1 VTAAWIA
8 AVTAAAVALL
18 SAFLSYLTTRRLS
31 LRGSQLAFIERQLGE
46 LYGPLLALS
55 KASGAAWAE
64 FQKNYGVNR
73 LEHPAESA
81 SPTDAYIRA
90 WRYWVLNA
98 FMPINRKMFDIILA
112 KTDLIQGE
120 EMPVSFID
128 FCAHVAGYEVT
139 LAQWA
144 DNDYSNLASVIN
156 YPSQALRDDIDET
169 YRALKRRQRLLLE
182 YGGNKFI
189 VPPLRWKRP
198 TSEPRPGVRNEALQ
212 VGPVM
217 PQPDVTGSPSAAV
230 RETR

>member
-1 VTAAWIA
+1 MTAAWIA
-8 AVTAAAVALL
+8 AVTAAVVALL

-31 LRGSQLAFIERQLGE
+31 LRTNQLAFIERQLGE

-55 KASGAAWAE
+55 KASGAAWSE
-64 FQKNYGVNR
+64 FQRNYGVNR
-73 LEHPAESA
+73 LEHPTEPAT
-81 SPTDAYIRA
+81 PTDEYVRA

-182 YGGNKFI
+182 YGGNKII
-189 VPPLRWKRP
+189 VPPLRWKRAL
-198 TSEPRPGVRNEALQ
+198 SGPRPRVRNEAF
-212 VGPVM
+212 PVE
-217 PQPDVTGSPSAAV
+217 PVRLQPDVTGNPPA
-230 RETR
+230 TGP